1 MNRPFKWR
9 HYQQEI
15 ILWTVRWYLSYPLS
29 YRDLIEM
36 CQERGL
42 GIAHT
47 TIMRWVHHYAPQIE
61 KKVKRHLKNT
71 NDSWKVDETY
81 IKVHGNWMYLYRA
94 PADQIY
100 E

>member
-1 MNRPFKWR
+1 MNQPFKWR

-42 GIAHT
+42 SIAHT
-47 TIMRWVHHYAPQIE
+47 TIMTQVSGFKFPFYCSKFA
-61 KKVKRHLKNT
+61 
-71 NDSWKVDETY
+71 S
-81 IKVHGNWMYLYRA
+81 
-94 PADQIY
+94 
-100 E
+100 